1 MHWNKKNYKFFYYPS
16 QNFALWQKIAVT
28 QNFYPN
34 FFYSLDP
41 PLSEFKVKFRG
52 HPFAYTLTN
61 TATGLLL
68 KILYLLWNSMELIHM
83 LLCDACG
90 DNMRGAVHAP
100 HTSYTL
106 LLKDTNWTQ
115 RLLKFNR
122 GKIIRGYLTELGLHW
137 TELTPRSI

>member
-1 MHWNKKNYKFFYYPS
+1 MVRNALEPKKNTIFYFYYPS

-61 TATGLLL
+61 TATGLNT
-68 KILYLLWNSMELIHM
+68 ILIMSSRQSVHFQLI
-83 LLCDACG
+83 G
-90 DNMRGAVHAP
+90 
-100 HTSYTL
+100 
-106 LLKDTNWTQ
+106 
-115 RLLKFNR
+115 
-122 GKIIRGYLTELGLHW
+122 
-137 TELTPRSI
+137 